1 MEEMIMPK
9 GLLLAAFDF
18 RTAHDDEFHDWYD
31 LEHVPERLRVPGV
44 LNAERWIDDAD
55 PKIAIATYDLETA
68 AVLDSAAYK
77 AVGGD
82 NGTPWTKRIART
94 TNRLMRFVGEQLR
107 PGDVVA
113 PSGAGALLM
122 ASMNVD
128 PSVEPEFDEW
138 YNTEHL
144 PQLAA
149 VPGVLSAR
157 RYQATDP
164 TSERRF
170 VAIYHLNDVGVA
182 RSDAWA
188 RAANTSW
195 TEKMRPHFQDMLVLR
210 LNRYQRKA

>member
-1 MEEMIMPK
+1 MPK

-18 RTAHDDEFHDWYD
+18 RTAHEDEFHDWYD
-31 LEHVPERLRVPGV
+31 TEHVPERLGVPGI
-44 LNAERWIDDAD
+44 LNAERWIDTAD
-55 PKIAIATYDLETA
+55 PKIAIATYDLQSP
-68 AVLDSAAYK
+68 AVVDSAAYN

-94 TNRLMRFVGEQLR
+94 TNRLMRFVGEQLE

-113 PSGAGALLM
+113 PFGAGALLM

-128 PSVEPEFDEW
+128 PSAEAEFNEW

-144 PQLAA
+144 PQLGA
-149 VPGVLSAR
+149 VPGVLAAR

-170 VAIYHLNDVGVA
+170 VAIYHLRDVGVS

-188 RAANTSW
+188 RAANTPWS
-195 TEKMRPHFQDMLVLR
+195 EKMRPHFQDLMVLR
-210 LNRYQRKA
+210 LHRYQRKA

>member
-1 MEEMIMPK
+1 
-9 GLLLAAFDF
+9 LLLAAFDF

-31 LEHVPERLRVPGV
+31 TEHVPERLGVPGI
-44 LNAERWIDDAD
+44 LNAERWVDEAD
-55 PKIAIATYDLETA
+55 PKIAIATYDLDSP
-68 AVLDSAAYK
+68 AVVDSAAYK

-94 TNRLMRFVGEQLR
+94 TNRLTRFVGEQIK

-128 PSVEPEFDEW
+128 PSAEPGFNEW

-144 PQLAA
+144 PQLGA
-149 VPGVLSAR
+149 VPGVLAAR

-164 TSERRF
+164 SSERRF
-170 VAIYHLNDVGVA
+170 VAIYHLRDVGVS

-188 RAANTSW
+188 RAANTPWS
-195 TEKMRPHFQDMLVLR
+195 ERMRPHFQDLMVLR

>member
-1 MEEMIMPK
+1 MEEMVMPK

-18 RTAHDDEFHDWYD
+18 RTAHEDEFHDWYD
-31 LEHVPERLRVPGV
+31 TEHVPERLGV
-44 LNAERWIDDAD
+44 AGILNAERWIDEAD

-68 AVLDSAAYK
+68 AVVDSAPYK

-107 PGDVVA
+107 PGEVVA

-128 PSVEPEFDEW
+128 PAVEPEFNEW
-138 YNTEHL
+138 YNAEHL
-144 PQLAA
+144 PQLGA
-149 VPGVLSAR
+149 VPGVLTAR
-157 RYQATDP
+157 RYRATDP

-170 VAIYHLNDVGVA
+170 VAIYHLRDVGVS

-188 RAANTSW
+188 RAANTPWSD
-195 TEKMRPHFQDMLVLR
+195 KMRPHFQDMMVLR

>member
-1 MEEMIMPK
+1 MPK

-18 RTAHDDEFHDWYD
+18 RTAHEDEFHDWYD
-31 LEHVPERLRVPGV
+31 TEHVPERLGVPGI
-44 LNAERWIDDAD
+44 LNAERWIDEAD
-55 PKIAIATYDLETA
+55 PKIAIATYDLQSP
-68 AVLDSAAYK
+68 AVVDSAAYL

-94 TNRLMRFVGEQLR
+94 TNRLMRFVGEQIK
-107 PGDVVA
+107 PGDVIA
-113 PSGAGALLM
+113 PPGAGALLM

-128 PSVEPEFDEW
+128 PSAEPEFNDW

-144 PQLAA
+144 PQLGA
-149 VPGVLSAR
+149 VPGVLAAR

-170 VAIYHLNDVGVA
+170 VAIYHLRDVGVS

-188 RAANTSW
+188 QAANTSW
-195 TEKMRPHFQDMLVLR
+195 SEKMRPHFQDMMVLR
-210 LNRYQRKA
+210 LNRYARKV